1 LQKKRQLSSALLRG
15 MAIVLMFIAIVTS
28 ITFLQEV
35 KGSLS
40 LDNSYKKQP
49 LKHFIQVCCTWGHKL
64 TNGTLTYKIIGADA
78 VAQQAVKNAI
88 NKWNTKL
95 KDIRI
100 TETSTKSHPDIEV
113 NFNPTAQKIDGN
125 NGAETTSAGHTLRNS
140 VTAGQSVNNFDE
152 NGFITSVRI
161 SISRSAF
168 GNTLSLNKIEQ
179 LTEHEIGHAL
189 GVGHANFNSDLMSVV
204 VSGKSGSVSKCDI
217 NAIMEANQWKLIE
230 SSNIPHGPV
239 VDHVNC

>member
-1 LQKKRQLSSALLRG
+1 
-15 MAIVLMFIAIVTS
+15 MAIVLMSVAIVTS
-28 ITFLQEV
+28 TTFLQDV
-35 KGSLS
+35 KGSIS
-40 LDNSYKKQP
+40 LDNSNKKQP

-64 TNGTLTYKIIGADA
+64 TNGTLTYKIIGAD
-78 VAQQAVKNAI
+78 VATQQAVKNAI

-95 KDIRI
+95 KAIKI
-100 TETSTKSHPDIEV
+100 TETKSYPDIEV
-113 NFNPTAQKIDGN
+113 NFNPIAQNIDGII
-125 NGAETTSAGHTLRNS
+125 GAGTTSAGHTLRNS

-168 GNTLSLNKIEQ
+168 GSTLSLNKIEQ

-189 GVGHANFNSDLMSVV
+189 GLGHANFNGDLMSVV

-217 NAIMEANQWKLIE
+217 NAIMEANQWKLVE
-230 SSNIPHGPV
+230 SSNIPHDPV
-239 VDHVNC
+239 VDHINC

>member
-1 LQKKRQLSSALLRG
+1 MS
-15 MAIVLMFIAIVTS
+15 VAIVTS
-28 ITFLQEV
+28 TTFLQDV
-35 KGSLS
+35 KGSIS
-40 LDNSYKKQP
+40 LDNSNKKQP

-64 TNGTLTYKIIGADA
+64 TNGTLTYKIIGAD
-78 VAQQAVKNAI
+78 VATQQAVKNAI

-95 KDIRI
+95 KAIKI
-100 TETSTKSHPDIEV
+100 TETKSYPDIEV
-113 NFNPTAQKIDGN
+113 NFNPIAQNIDGII
-125 NGAETTSAGHTLRNS
+125 GAGTTSAGHTRRNS

-168 GNTLSLNKIEQ
+168 GSTLSLNKIEQ

-189 GVGHANFNSDLMSVV
+189 GLGHANFNGDLMSVV

-217 NAIMEANQWKLIE
+217 NAIMEANQWKLVE
-230 SSNIPHGPV
+230 SSNIPHDPV
-239 VDHVNC
+239 VDHINC

>member
-1 LQKKRQLSSALLRG
+1 
-15 MAIVLMFIAIVTS
+15 MAIVLMSVAIVTS
-28 ITFLQEV
+28 TTFLQDV
-35 KGSLS
+35 KGSIS
-40 LDNSYKKQP
+40 LDNSNKKQP

-64 TNGTLTYKIIGADA
+64 TNGTLTYKIIGAD
-78 VAQQAVKNAI
+78 VATQQAVKNAI

-95 KDIRI
+95 KAIKI
-100 TETSTKSHPDIEV
+100 TETKSYPDIEV
-113 NFNPTAQKIDGN
+113 NFNPIAQNIDGII
-125 NGAETTSAGHTLRNS
+125 GAGTTSAGHTFRNS

-168 GNTLSLNKIEQ
+168 GSTLSLNKIEQ

-189 GVGHANFNSDLMSVV
+189 GLGHANFNGDLMSVV

-217 NAIMEANQWKLIE
+217 NAIMEANQWKLVE
-230 SSNIPHGPV
+230 SSNIPHDPV
-239 VDHVNC
+239 VDHINC

>member
-1 LQKKRQLSSALLRG
+1 
-15 MAIVLMFIAIVTS
+15 MAIVLMSVAIVTS
-28 ITFLQEV
+28 TTFLQDV
-35 KGSLS
+35 KGSIS
-40 LDNSYKKQP
+40 LDNSNKKQP

-64 TNGTLTYKIIGADA
+64 TNGTLTYKIIGAD
-78 VAQQAVKNAI
+78 VATQQAVKNAV

-95 KDIRI
+95 KAIKI
-100 TETSTKSHPDIEV
+100 TETKSYPDIEV
-113 NFNPTAQKIDGN
+113 NFNPIAQNIEGII
-125 NGAETTSAGHTLRNS
+125 GAGTTSAGHTLRNS

-168 GNTLSLNKIEQ
+168 GSTLSLNKIEQ

-189 GVGHANFNSDLMSVV
+189 GLGHANFNGDLMSVV

-217 NAIMEANQWKLIE
+217 NAIMEANQWKLVE
-230 SSNIPHGPV
+230 SSNIPHDPV
-239 VDHVNC
+239 VDHINC